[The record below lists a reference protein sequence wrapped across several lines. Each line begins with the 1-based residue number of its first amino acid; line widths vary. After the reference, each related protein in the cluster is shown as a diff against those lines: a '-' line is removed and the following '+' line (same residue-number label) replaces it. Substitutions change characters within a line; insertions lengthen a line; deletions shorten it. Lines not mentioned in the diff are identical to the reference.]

1 MLELLLPGQ
10 CLVCMFRRRERFG
23 LCPSCLETVT
33 WMEQASCV
41 RCGRTE
47 HPRGKCPALPHGY
60 SQALALARYQG
71 AWRRVVWAIKFGRE
85 RKVAREAA
93 VALAALA
100 DAFGLFSPGLVVP
113 APAAS
118 RKWQRFDGV
127 NFLAAEIAGLFGCE
141 FKAALLRLPGRGPQV
156 GMDWFQRRQGLE
168 EYVKLRGGVDL
179 SGSDIWLVDDV
190 YTTGAT
196 AAAAA
201 RALLL
206 GGARQ
211 VAVVTLAN

>member
-1 MLELLLPGQ
+1 
-10 CLVCMFRRRERFG
+10 
-23 LCPSCLETVT
+23 
-33 WMEQASCV
+33 
-41 RCGRTE
+41 
-47 HPRGKCPALPHGY
+47 
-60 SQALALARYQG
+60 
-71 AWRRVVWAIKFGRE
+71 VVWAIKFGRD
-85 RKVAREAA
+85 KTVAREAA
-93 VALAALA
+93 LALVALA
-100 DAFGLFSPGLVVP
+100 DSFGLFSPGLVVP

-127 NFLAAEIAGLFGCE
+127 NFLAAEIAGFFGCE
-141 FKAALLRLPGRGPQV
+141 FKAALLRLPGRAPQV

-168 EYVKLRGGVDL
+168 KYVELKGSEGV
-179 SGSDIWLVDDV
+179 SGRDVWLVDDV

-196 AAAAA
+196 GDAAA